1 MRDRRG
7 ALGRASE
14 IAGSVVAGVKRRQQA
29 RLPKVL
35 LYDMDGRPRM
45 LDAGSDAGERLLGTA
60 REMLELV
67 GPLEPEPGA
76 AAEDE

>member
-29 RLPKVL
+29 RAPKVL
-35 LYDMDGRPRM
+35 LYDKDGRPRM
-45 LDAGSDAGERLLGTA
+45 LDAGSDAGERLLSTA

-67 GPLEPEPGA
+67 GPPEPEPGVGP
-76 AAEDE
+76 EDE